1 MVRDEGYWDDEKLLE
16 EELGKLMVK
25 MKQRTWRDIE
35 GVFQQL
41 TFDMAYFKVHLTLK
55 LVVEGGNDIQIRLS
69 WSTRPTNLLRG
80 DRFWRR
86 GIAGQTTSLRQRSRI
101 SRRLCLAVRFTLSS
115 SKPSS
120 VRSGG
125 PWGTR
130 RSA

>member
-55 LVVEGGNDIQIRLS
+55 LVVEGGERHPDTIVLEHE
-69 WSTRPTNLLRG
+69 TDEPLE
-80 DRFWRR
+80 
-86 GIAGQTTSLRQRSRI
+86 
-101 SRRLCLAVRFTLSS
+101 
-115 SKPSS
+115 
-120 VRSGG
+120 GG
-125 PWGTR
+125 
-130 RSA
+130 